1 MNDARAID
9 ADFASLKWINGRK
22 VLQIICEV
30 PMENTEEV
38 LAVLG
43 TPLPGVGTPVQISP
57 LDIEPD
63 IKKDLARNA
72 EKAKRKF
79 EDLPYSQQAALLCKD
94 YGFQQFMSQKCSLD
108 HKPNPEE
115 HVTESDAINWLRL
128 SLNIKSRSELDDNN
142 NLTARIG
149 FVQIR
154 DKYRAQTGSYPEQ
167 RG

>member
-1 MNDARAID
+1 
-9 ADFASLKWINGRK
+9 
-22 VLQIICEV
+22 
-30 PMENTEEV
+30 MENTEEV

-79 EDLPYSQQAALLCKD
+79 EDMPYSQQAALLCADRKFWSWLSPIIESED
-94 YGFQQFMSQKCSLD
+94 ECVSTLRRELD
-108 HKPNPEE
+108 
-115 HVTESDAINWLRL
+115 
-128 SLNIKSRSELDDNN
+128 IKSRAELDVPEHFI
-142 NLTARIG
+142 ARTK
-149 FVQIR
+149 FEEIR
-154 DKYRAQTGSYPEQ
+154 DAYRTKTRSYPEQ